1 MITAQWFHKDVLV
14 GPTLLPL
21 WYCTLVPSPEM
32 LYLASQAA
40 GLAAEVTIIPLAPEA
55 SSLFKQLDSV
65 SFLWGQTDIQVQ

>member
-1 MITAQWFHKDVLV
+1 MITAQWFQKDVLV